1 MDALLPYVPTIG
13 YSGLAL
19 LVMTWLDRLVQQA
32 RVRAAP
38 CSSGSAP
45 PGCTWRCS
53 RCSCT
58 CWLCSLANDSLAGP
72 IGFGFLVAMF
82 AMGLVLSVVQV
93 FASLRGP
100 SKLVSSATN

>member
-19 LVMTWLDRLVQQA
+19 LVVTWLIVSFSKPGA
-32 RVRAAP
+32 RRAVFE
-38 CSSGSAP
+38 
-45 PGCTWRCS
+45 
-53 RCSCT
+53 
-58 CWLCSLANDSLAGP
+58 WLGATGMYVALLSLFVHMLARSLANDSLAGT

-82 AMGLVLSVVQV
+82 AMGLVLSLVQV